1 MKIAVTGGIASGK
14 SEVMQLLRDMG
25 KTTVD
30 ADKINA
36 KLLDSKPYIDKIRT
50 LFPQTVTAGKVN
62 KKALSEIVFNNPDK
76 LAELNAVAHPAI
88 INILNNIKGD
98 IFAEVPLLVESG
110 MQHCFDKV
118 VVVTAPLETR
128 LDRVKA
134 RDGIEKEFAMKIVS
148 SQATDEQRLKHAEK
162 PADGQRFFQRH
173 RRLAHS
179 VRHAHRHDRKRT
191 RCALLVKRQQ
201 DRLFG

>member
-76 LAELNAVAHPAI
+76 LAELNVVAHPAI

-148 SQATDEQRLKHAEK
+148 SQATDEQRLKHADYVIDNSGGEDALKKQVEK
-162 PADGQRFFQRH
+162 
-173 RRLAHS
+173 
-179 VRHAHRHDRKRT
+179 
-191 RCALLVKRQQ
+191 LVSDLCGK
-201 DRLFG
+201 